1 MVRKAECSSVQ
12 KWLQLILVWAM
23 MISSFSKPF
32 LRDPKISK
40 ISLSLSNERK
50 QRGDKTFDLLIAKK
64 ALKILSSLYLQIA
77 PRGAL
82 FYHLYYPDGSSKNTT
97 SYPKSPL
104 YPCSLLLYAAT
115 IASFVSAMD
124 TLWYQKSQYWNQSNN
139 KASNPWI
146 TLVCG

>member
-1 MVRKAECSSVQ
+1 
-12 KWLQLILVWAM
+12 M

-32 LRDPKISK
+32 LLDPKISK
-40 ISLSLSNERK
+40 ISPSLSNERK

-64 ALKILSSLYLQIA
+64 ALKILSSLYLQIS

-124 TLWYQKSQYWNQSNN
+124 TL
-139 KASNPWI
+139 
-146 TLVCG
+146 